1 MNPTLQQLI
10 DLVLED
16 ESEKA
21 IYNIDSDKSIIQKYL
36 ADTKDGCSKGK
47 YYLGGQIPLNLN
59 DKITPELIAKAWQ
72 MFADTGD
79 FYCNAAEY
87 ASLLQAK
94 GGLCNIENIVK
105 KYIELQKLRVLN
117 VLDKTKLVFDVNKVI
132 VSFI

>member
-36 ADTKDGCSKGK
+36 ADTKESWSKGK

-105 KYIELQKLRVLN
+105 KIYRITEVTCVKRAG
-117 VLDKTKLVFDVNKVI
+117 
-132 VSFI
+132 